1 MPETGYSQAAKVN
14 RGALVQLVPDIVG
27 VVPNIVTFQY
37 NPEKITRGVEPWN
50 PFDVDQTKRGAQAPT
65 VQPYDP
71 EETFS
76 FTLEFDAADAL
87 EDGNPLAIATG
98 IAGRLAALK
107 KLTLPT
113 KGLIGDLAALAGVFS
128 LNLIWFSA
136 PEGRESE
143 FVYVR
148 LVGILMLAG
157 VVAGIAFLFVFH
169 KFSEPIIARVEKFL
183 NGLGFLPERLRK
195 VIVSILKQLAKS
207 LDIFRDLKEV
217 VAVVLWTL
225 ALWLS
230 IALPTWLV
238 VNSFGLNFSF
248 SQALFVLGWAATA
261 V

>member
-113 KGLIGDLAALAGVFS
+113 KGLIGEDRKSTRLNSSHLVISYAVFC
-128 LNLIWFSA
+128 
-136 PEGRESE
+136 
-143 FVYVR
+143 
-148 LVGILMLAG
+148 
-157 VVAGIAFLFVFH
+157 
-169 KFSEPIIARVEKFL
+169 
-183 NGLGFLPERLRK
+183 
-195 VIVSILKQLAKS
+195 LKKK
-207 LDIFRDLKEV
+207 I
-217 VAVVLWTL
+217 
-225 ALWLS
+225 
-230 IALPTWLV
+230 
-238 VNSFGLNFSF
+238 
-248 SQALFVLGWAATA
+248 
-261 V
+261 